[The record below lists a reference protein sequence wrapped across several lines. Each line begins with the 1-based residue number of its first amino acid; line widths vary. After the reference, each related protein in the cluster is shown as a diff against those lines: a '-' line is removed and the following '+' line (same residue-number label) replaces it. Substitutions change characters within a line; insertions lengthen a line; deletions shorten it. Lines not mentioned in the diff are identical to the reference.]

1 MPVLIMYAYYIRNMM
16 DDVLI
21 SNLPPVLL
29 RSALR
34 TLISQGAA
42 AQRPFVEHIRTQLL
56 ESPPAF
62 TDATVLFPPGNDG
75 LVTQECVRYI
85 ASTRCLFSSKLAKAA
100 LPYLAHFVNCLRE
113 ARARWVP
120 GDDLDRVLGQVSG
133 DIVQAIQALKESRPE
148 ATSALFDD
156 LQGLLTG
163 FEAISSYCSSATPQ
177 ALGYPFTRAERQVRD
192 VISFLHPEAATS
204 PPSSRATNIIS
215 VRAEKRR
222 VDIETFQL
230 GPHCMPRVFNGLWQL
245 SSPAW
250 GSASVES
257 QEAALAELVEL
268 GLSTADM
275 ADHYGDAEL
284 IYGDFRSRLPAD
296 MRDAVHAATKW
307 CVFGPS
313 GQPVTTQYVLQAV
326 KERSRRLGGRV
337 ELLQFHWHDYSSK
350 EYLDI
355 LVELVRITQTHPE
368 LVSAIGLCNFDARH
382 TEEACKYL
390 VEKTGLVGLVSNQV
404 QFSLV
409 DSRPLQHVSA
419 VCEKYGVK
427 LLTYGSLCGGFIS
440 PKWLGQP
447 APELYSETSRL
458 TPSQRKYFDM
468 VQTWGSWP
476 EFQAL
481 LGTLSSVAEK
491 HGEGISLTNVA
502 SRWVLQQLAVGA
514 VIVGNRLG
522 VSSHAVENLNIFRF
536 KLGQDD
542 MAAINKVALGEGGH
556 KTRAVLENL
565 GDCGNEYRAMH

>member
-1 MPVLIMYAYYIRNMM
+1 MAAAAGHVNMM

-34 TLISQGAA
+34 TLVSQGAST
-42 AQRPFVEHIRTQLL
+42 QRPFVEHIRKRLL

-62 TDATVLFPPGNDG
+62 TDASVLFPPGNDG
-75 LVTQECVRYI
+75 LVSLECVRYI

-100 LPYLAHFVNCLRE
+100 LPYLTHFLKSLRE
-113 ARARWVP
+113 ARAQWAR
-120 GDDLDRVLGQVSG
+120 GDELDKVLDQISG
-133 DIVQAIQALKESRPE
+133 DIVQAVQALKESKPE
-148 ATSALFDD
+148 PTSTLLGE
-156 LQGLLTG
+156 LQGFLASL
-163 FEAISSYCSSATPQ
+163 EALHSYCFNTASQ

-192 VISFLHPEAATS
+192 VISFLYPEAAASFPS
-204 PPSSRATNIIS
+204 PQAAKTITIS
-215 VRAEKRR
+215 VKERH

-230 GPHCMPRVFNGLWQL
+230 GPHRMPRVFNGLWQL

-250 GSASVES
+250 GSASAES
-257 QEAALAELVEL
+257 QETALAELVEL

-284 IYGDFRSRLPAD
+284 IYGDFRNRLPAA

-307 CVFGPS
+307 CVFGPI

-337 ELLQFHWHDYSSK
+337 ELLQFHWHDYSAK

-355 LVELVRITQTHPE
+355 LVELVRITQTYPQ
-368 LVSAIGLCNFDARH
+368 LVSAIGLCNFDAHH

-390 VEKTGLVGLVSNQV
+390 LEKTGVVGLVSNQV
-404 QFSLV
+404 QFSLI
-409 DSRPLQHVSA
+409 DSRPLQHMSA
-419 VCEKYGVK
+419 VCERYGIK
-427 LLTYGSLCGGFIS
+427 LLTYGSL
-440 PKWLGQP
+440 
-447 APELYSETSRL
+447 
-458 TPSQRKYFDM
+458 YFDM
-468 VQTWGSWP
+468 VQNWGGWP

-481 LGTLSSVAEK
+481 LETLSSMADRQ
-491 HGEGISLTNVA
+491 GEGISLTNIA
-502 SRWVLQQLAVGA
+502 SRWVLQQPNVGA

-522 VSSHAVENLNIFRF
+522 VSSHAVENLNIFKF
-536 KLGQDD
+536 KLEDND
-542 MAAINKVALGEGGH
+542 MAAINKIALGDDRY
-556 KTRAVLENL
+556 KTKAVFEKL